1 VIRDGNC
8 IIGRVVGDHFLMT
21 ATDSEQRLEVR
32 GLPLDPLT
40 EGQVVERVM
49 TALRLGRGGWIAT
62 PNVDHVRR
70 ASRDARLAGL
80 IRTAD
85 ISVAD
90 GAPVVWATR
99 LAGQPV
105 PSRVTGADL
114 LWSLSGAAAAE
125 GRSVYLLGGEPGVP
139 ERAAEALQAAYPEL
153 KVAGSCSPPRGFEQD
168 PEQMDN
174 CLQGLLAAAPDIV
187 FVGLGF
193 PKQENVISTFADQL
207 PGTWWLGCGA
217 ALPFA
222 AGDLKRAPA
231 WMRPLGLEWFFRLA
245 HEPKRLFRRYVMED
259 APFAFV
265 LLTWALLTRLRL
277 ALR

>member
-1 VIRDGNC
+1 
-8 IIGRVVGDHFLMT
+8 MT
-21 ATDSEQRLEVR
+21 ATHSDQRLEVR

-40 EGQVVERVM
+40 EGEVVERVM
-49 TALRLGRGGWIAT
+49 SALRAGRGGWIAT

-70 ASRDARLAGL
+70 ATRDGRLADL

-90 GAPVVWATR
+90 GAPVVWATKI
-99 LAGQPV
+99 AGAPV
-105 PSRVTGADL
+105 PARVTGADL

-139 ERAAEALQAAYPEL
+139 DRAAAALQATFPEL
-153 KVAGSCSPPRGFEQD
+153 KVAGTCSPPRGFEHD
-168 PEQMDN
+168 TDEMER
-174 CLQGLLAAAPDIV
+174 CLEGLLAAAPDIV

-193 PKQENVISTFADQL
+193 PKQENVISTFGGKL
-207 PGTWWLGCGA
+207 PTTWWLGCGA

-245 HEPKRLFRRYVMED
+245 HEPRRLFRRYVMED
-259 APFAFV
+259 APFAFT
-265 LLTWALLTRLRL
+265 LLSWALLTRLRL
-277 ALR
+277 SPR